1 MTVIELYRRHF
12 VQSDTILKINDIQIP
27 HLVYNDKQ
35 YYELI
40 DYFKK
45 VYNIDVNYSSFEST
59 EDCGVVLDVYTDKT
73 LTKGQLCSIKDLI
86 NISTEFSAD
95 EDYPHGCSFVKLQI
109 KIEQQTDL

>member
-1 MTVIELYRRHF
+1 MTVIELYRHHF
-12 VQSDTILKINDIQIP
+12 IQSDTILRINDIQIP
-27 HLVYNDKQ
+27 HLVYKDKQ

-59 EDCGVVLDVYTDKT
+59 EDYGVVLDVYTDKT

-86 NISTEFSAD
+86 NISIEYGAD
-95 EDYPHGCSFVKLQI
+95 EDNPQGYSFMKLQI

>member
-1 MTVIELYRRHF
+1 MTVIELYHNHF
-12 VQSDTILKINDIQIP
+12 VQTNTILTHNDIQIP
-27 HLVYNDKQ
+27 HLIYNNKQ

-45 VYNIDVNYSSFEST
+45 VYNIEVNYSNFEST
-59 EDCGVVLDVYTDKT
+59 DDYCVVLDVYTDKT

-86 NISTEFSAD
+86 NISVEYDAD
-95 EDYPHGCSFVKLQI
+95 EDSPQDYAIMKLQI

>member
-1 MTVIELYRRHF
+1 MTVIELYHHNF
-12 VQSDTILKINDIQIP
+12 VQSDTILRTNGIQIP
-27 HLVYNDKQ
+27 HLVYKDKQ

-45 VYNIDVNYSSFEST
+45 VYNIEVNYSSFEST
-59 EDCGVVLDVYTDKT
+59 DDYGVVLDVYTNKT

-86 NISTEFSAD
+86 NISVEYGAD
-95 EDYPHGCSFVKLQI
+95 EVSPQGYATMKLQI

>member
-1 MTVIELYRRHF
+1 MTVIELYHHHF
-12 VQSDTILKINDIQIP
+12 VQSDTILRINDIQIP
-27 HLVYNDKQ
+27 HLVYKDKQ

-45 VYNIDVNYSSFEST
+45 VYNIDVSYSCFEST
-59 EDCGVVLDVYTDKT
+59 DDCGVVLEVYTDKT

-86 NISTEFSAD
+86 NISVEWSAD
-95 EDYPHGCSFVKLQI
+95 EDSPQGYASIKLQI